1 MFEKLEST
9 KIMYNAK
16 MSCCGLGSNVQAL
29 AQMRN
34 QLRENLA
41 LLLRAKLA
49 AAFDWPR
56 VESKKNQRSREEAEK
71 FLTINAII
79 LGAEKNEN
87 VACLALFTSV
97 Y

>member
-1 MFEKLEST
+1 MFEKSEST
-9 KIMYNAK
+9 KMYNAK

-49 AAFDWPR
+49 AAFD
-56 VESKKNQRSREEAEK
+56 
-71 FLTINAII
+71 
-79 LGAEKNEN
+79 
-87 VACLALFTSV
+87 
-97 Y
+97 